1 MANFIAC
8 PDCFGMKKQ
17 LYKLMKNVLIVLAGV
32 VIMSSCVG
40 NKKITAAKNK
50 LNAIEAQM
58 QKENAEIKDIETQ
71 AGVKLQANKID
82 SNILGRIDKR
92 LSKETVKLDSARAQV
107 NRLNEILKDKKT
119 TRKNYK
125 SIILPVLDSLQKQSD
140 QYARR
145 LSLYMMI
152 RDGLNV
158 ADFKQFD
165 LAAFFG
171 PGKYQIPQD
180 KVEIAAV
187 SFSPLVDSLI
197 LFSNKYSQ
205 YPRTA
210 TLIILGFADG
220 TGITNGSEL
229 YYTLLDALKKPQAEK
244 EELNQK
250 LSELRSSELIKQM
263 TNLYL
268 KKATGFTEAEKLTIE
283 YVGQGKGEALPISGI
298 KDYSV
303 DDERRRIVLCY
314 WVVLPD

>member
-1 MANFIAC
+1 
-8 PDCFGMKKQ
+8 
-17 LYKLMKNVLIVLAGV
+17 MKNTLIFLVGSFILY
-32 VIMSSCVG
+32 SCIG
-40 NKKITAAKNK
+40 NKKITAVKSK
-50 LNAIEAQM
+50 LAGIEAQM
-58 QKENAEIKDIETQ
+58 QKETAEIKNINTQ
-71 AGVKLQANKID
+71 ADVKLLANKID

-92 LSKETVKLDSARAQV
+92 LAKSTAQLDAAQV
-107 NRLNEILKDKKT
+107 QVNQLNEILKDKKT

-140 QYARR
+140 RYAGR

-152 RDGLNV
+152 KDGLNV

-171 PGKYQIPQD
+171 PGKYLIPED
-180 KVEIAAV
+180 KVDIAAV
-187 SFSPLVDSLI
+187 SFAPVVDSLM

-205 YPRTA
+205 FPRTA

-220 TGITNGSEL
+220 TGISNGGEL
-229 YYTLLDALKKPQAEK
+229 YYTLLDELKKPQAEK

-250 LSELRSSELIKQM
+250 LSELRSKELIKQM
-263 TNLYL
+263 TGLYL
-268 KKATGFTEAEKLTIE
+268 KKATGFSEVDKLKIE

-298 KDYSV
+298 KDYSL

>member
-1 MANFIAC
+1 
-8 PDCFGMKKQ
+8 
-17 LYKLMKNVLIVLAGV
+17 MKNVFILLGAV
-32 VIMSSCVG
+32 VTMYSCVG
-40 NKKITAAKNK
+40 NKKIAAAKNK
-50 LNAIEAQM
+50 LAGIEAQM
-58 QKENAEIKDIETQ
+58 QKENAEIKNISSQ
-71 AGVKLQANKID
+71 ADVKLLANKID
-82 SNILGRIDKR
+82 SNVLGRIDKR
-92 LSKETVKLDSARAQV
+92 LAKSTAQLDAAKQQAD
-107 NRLNEILKDKKT
+107 RLNEILKDKKE

-140 QYARR
+140 RYAQR
-145 LSLYMMI
+145 LALYLMI
-152 RDGLNV
+152 KDGLNV

-171 PGKYQIPQD
+171 PGKYQIPED
-180 KVEIAAV
+180 KIDIAAL
-187 SFSPLVDSLI
+187 SFSPVVDSLM

-220 TGITNGSEL
+220 TGIKTGGEL
-229 YYTLLDALKKPQAEK
+229 YFTLLDELKKPQAEK

-250 LSELRSSELIKQM
+250 ISELRAKELIKQM

-268 KKATGFTEAEKLTIE
+268 KKASGFTEVDKLKIE
-283 YVGQGKGEALPISGI
+283 YIGQGKGESLPISSI
-298 KDYSV
+298 KDYSA

>member
-1 MANFIAC
+1 
-8 PDCFGMKKQ
+8 
-17 LYKLMKNVLIVLAGV
+17 MKNTLIFLVGSFILY
-32 VIMSSCVG
+32 SCIG
-40 NKKITAAKNK
+40 NKKITAVKSK
-50 LNAIEAQM
+50 LAGIEAQM
-58 QKENAEIKDIETQ
+58 QKETAEIKNINTQ
-71 AGVKLQANKID
+71 ADVKLLANKID

-92 LSKETVKLDSARAQV
+92 LAKSTAQLDAAQV
-107 NRLNEILKDKKT
+107 QVNQLNEILKDKKT

-140 QYARR
+140 RYAGR

-152 RDGLNV
+152 KDGLNV

-171 PGKYQIPQD
+171 PGKYLIPED
-180 KVEIAAV
+180 KVDIAAV
-187 SFSPLVDSLI
+187 SFAPVVDSLM

-205 YPRTA
+205 FPRTA

-220 TGITNGSEL
+220 TGISNGGEL
-229 YYTLLDALKKPQAEK
+229 YYTLLDELKKPQAEK

-250 LSELRSSELIKQM
+250 LSELRSKELIKQM
-263 TNLYL
+263 TGLYL
-268 KKATGFTEAEKLTIE
+268 KKATGFSEVDKLKIE
-283 YVGQGKGEALPISGI
+283 YVGQGKGEALPISSI
-298 KDYSV
+298 KDYSL

>member
-1 MANFIAC
+1 
-8 PDCFGMKKQ
+8 
-17 LYKLMKNVLIVLAGV
+17 MKNVLILLAGIV
-32 VIMSSCVG
+32 MLSCCVG

-58 QKENAEIKDIETQ
+58 QKESAEIIDIGTQ
-71 AGVKLQANKID
+71 AGTKLQANKID

-92 LSKETVKLDSARAQV
+92 LSKETVKLDSAQVQV
-107 NRLNEILKDKKT
+107 NQLNEILKDKKS

-125 SIILPVLDSLQKQSD
+125 SIVLPLLDSLQKQSD

-152 RDGLNV
+152 KDGLNV

-171 PGKYQIPQD
+171 PGKYQIPED
-180 KVEIAAV
+180 KVDIAAQ

-197 LFSNKYSQ
+197 FFSNKYNQ

-220 TGITNGSEL
+220 TGITSGSDL

-268 KKATGFTEAEKLTIE
+268 KKATGFTEVEKLTIE
-283 YVGQGKGEALPISGI
+283 YVGQGKGEALPISSI